1 VFGMTIIIACISIC
15 VITFCSIL
23 WIAQSNNISLI
34 KLNQIQKEKEKLEYI
49 VLKLAGNK
57 IEQEAENSR
66 LEQEHIIQL

>member
-1 VFGMTIIIACISIC
+1 MSCIFIC
-15 VITFCSIL
+15 VITICSIL

-34 KLNQIQKEKEKLEYI
+34 KLNQIQKEKEKLEYA
-49 VLKLAGNK
+49 VLKLARNK

>member
-1 VFGMTIIIACISIC
+1 MLIIISCIFIC
-15 VITFCSIL
+15 AITTCLIL
-23 WIAQSNNISLI
+23 WIAQSNSISLI

-66 LEQEHIIQL
+66 LEQEHIVQL